1 MLRRRSSRGTRT
13 ARGLGVTGTPGS
25 LDPWRKTP
33 ARTFEAGPI
42 ERAGLVPRNVKGRL
56 FDSLRSDLLSRYRS
70 VRAAFDEAGG
80 STLGAAARLEGSLAG
95 ARKVFAPTISLAR
108 TVNPNID
115 VTDVLPLKVKRRVA
129 TCAAGGTTNLPA
141 LALGGLPLLGVPGDV
156 PNPFRWS

>member
-42 ERAGLVPRNVKGRL
+42 GCAGLVPRHVKGRL
-56 FDSLRSDLLSRYRS
+56 FDSLPCDLRSRYRS

-95 ARKVFAPTISLAR
+95 ARKVFAATISPAR
-108 TVNPNID
+108 TVSPHID
-115 VTDVLPLKVKRRVA
+115 VTDPLPLKVKRKVA
-129 TCAAGGTTNLPA
+129 TAAVGTTTHPPA
-141 LALGGLPLLGVPGDV
+141 QAAGGLPLLGVPGDA